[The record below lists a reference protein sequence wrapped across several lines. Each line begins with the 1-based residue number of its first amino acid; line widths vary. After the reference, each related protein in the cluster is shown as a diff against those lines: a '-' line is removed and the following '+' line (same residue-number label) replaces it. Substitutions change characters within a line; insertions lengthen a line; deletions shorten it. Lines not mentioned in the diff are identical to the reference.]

1 FVKIDL
7 EKIDLILLEL
17 YIILTPF
24 CYLVWRLN
32 YTEKEEVIQEF
43 FLKFLITFFY
53 YVEILT
59 KYMGGGYIYINISKN
74 RRMMNEKVIFNDV
87 VCRIDFIFK

>member
-1 FVKIDL
+1 MEWLICSICFLSKYGLIELIEFVKIDL

-43 FLKFLITFFY
+43 FLKFLITFF
-53 YVEILT
+53 
-59 KYMGGGYIYINISKN
+59 
-74 RRMMNEKVIFNDV
+74 
-87 VCRIDFIFK
+87 

>member
-1 FVKIDL
+1 LIEFVKIDL

-43 FLKFLITFFY
+43 FF
-53 YVEILT
+53 EIL
-59 KYMGGGYIYINISKN
+59 NHLFFISKLMW
-74 RRMMNEKVIFNDV
+74 R
-87 VCRIDFIFK
+87 C